1 MKKIC
6 LCFHIFFK
14 NSVGFEPSNLFKCQK
29 NTFPMR
35 KTPYN
40 IAFSV
45 HKQSSVYNTTYTI
58 QCRVNCLNV
67 FKKLYWFRA
76 IKLFECQKKNTFEIR
91 NTPYNIAFSVHKQ
104 SSVFHTTYTIQSH
117 VNCPIKNTCISV
129 STTSIHSCIIVQQ
142 YTQYIRYSYNGL
154 CELTKSFSMLSI

>member
-1 MKKIC
+1 MYWFRAIK
-6 LCFHIFFK
+6 
-14 NSVGFEPSNLFKCQK
+14 LFGCQK
-29 NTFPMR
+29 KKYIWNTKYTIQHRIGRSQTINCF
-35 KTPYN
+35 Y
-40 IAFSV
+40 
-45 HKQSSVYNTTYTI
+45 TTYTI
-58 QCRVNCLNV
+58 QCRVNCRNV
-67 FKKLYWFRA
+67 SKKLYWFRA